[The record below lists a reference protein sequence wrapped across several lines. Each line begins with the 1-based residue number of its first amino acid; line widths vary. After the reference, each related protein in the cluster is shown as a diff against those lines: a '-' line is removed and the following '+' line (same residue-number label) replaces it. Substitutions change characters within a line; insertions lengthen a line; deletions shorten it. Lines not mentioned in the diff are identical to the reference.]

1 MASQRH
7 TRRITTTVVIA
18 ALVLTATV
26 TAESDAQ
33 QSRQQQPPRSRS
45 APSRVQPTH
54 ADVAYGE
61 HPQQKID
68 LYLANSDK
76 PAPLVLYI
84 HGGGFKGGSK
94 RGVSPSP
101 FLDAGISLAA
111 IEYRFVQHK
120 RLPAAHHDCRRA
132 IQFLRHHAEK
142 YNFDKTRIGAFGGST
157 GAQLCMYLGFHDDM
171 AKADSD
177 DPIAHESTRL
187 TCVATSGGQT
197 TMDFAWWHKNVPG
210 YDQPHRDISTIFD
223 ADTPEGIEQIVSEIS
238 ALSLISEDDPPIFM
252 SYGMKPDDPVPT
264 GGNAQGWKV
273 HHVIFGVKLKE
284 KMDAI
289 GVEADL
295 QYPGATTKHDSRE
308 EFLITKLT
316 AAPVHEKGGNNGR

>member
-1 MASQRH
+1 MVALAAMPA
-7 TRRITTTVVIA
+7 TTSA
-18 ALVLTATV
+18 HQA
-26 TAESDAQ
+26 
-33 QSRQQQPPRSRS
+33 RQQQPQRSRP
-45 APSRVQPTH
+45 AGPRVQPTH

-61 HPQQKID
+61 HAQQKID
-68 LYLANSDK
+68 LYLANSDE
-76 PAPLVLYI
+76 PTPLVLYI
-84 HGGGFKGGSK
+84 HGGGFRGGSK
-94 RGVSPSP
+94 RGVNPRP

-132 IQFLRHHAEK
+132 IQFLRHHAQK
-142 YNFDKTRIGAFGGST
+142 YNFDKMRIGAFGGSA

-171 AKADSD
+171 ANAESD
-177 DPIAHESTRL
+177 DPITHESTRL

-197 TMDFAWWHKNVPG
+197 TMDFAWWHENVPG
-210 YDQPHRDISTIFD
+210 YDQPHRDISAIFD
-223 ADTPEGIEQIVSEIS
+223 SNTPEGTGRIVAEIS
-238 ALSLISEDDPPIFM
+238 ALSLISKDDPPIFM

-295 QYPGATTKHDSRE
+295 QHPGATTKYDSRE
-308 EFLITKLT
+308 RFLIRKLT
-316 AAPVHEKGGNNGR
+316 AAPESQ